1 MRKLAKRVTE
11 EFGAYSPKTV
21 VFVAPTGYGKTE
33 AAPYAFK
40 RSGMP
45 RAVHVAPMRTL
56 VKAVYEKWLKHAAAV
71 GLSEDDVG
79 WQYMSGRASFGKS
92 PYFLRR
98 AVATTFDS
106 FLYNLMKL
114 PVARIDEGV
123 AHYELPRS
131 AIASSFVVFDE
142 VHLYGGDPGQPDVQ
156 MFSAFLTAYVAVA
169 ENPVLIITATLPQ
182 CVVKAVEKEAG
193 KAGVEY
199 AYVDYEEV
207 VDEEYEDWIKRH
219 FSIETRVVESIEEVP
234 SHVFSKKTL
243 FVFNTV
249 EKAVQFYQKIRGD
262 GVVLIHGRFAQRDRE
277 AKEDAL
283 KLAKTVVSTQV
294 VEVGIDIDADVVV
307 TDAAPITSLVQRAGR
322 ACRREG
328 AGRRVCKVYVVK
340 GDGDGV
346 YDPNIVKKSVEAVEA
361 GVDWKH
367 PREAIERV
375 YGGCAID
382 LDPEAYVLLKELDT
396 RLHLGF
402 SDAKKLLR
410 AFCERGRGLA
420 RDVLMV
426 PVYVGNNPPSPE
438 PDLMIPV
445 GVKLAA
451 RLLELGAG
459 LLKTGG
465 CPGDLCEALLR
476 GCATLHYPKYDGE
489 LGLLVE
495 EA

>member
-1 MRKLAKRVTE
+1 MRKLAESVTK
-11 EFGAYSPKTV
+11 EFVEHSSKTV

-56 VKAVYEKWLKHAAAV
+56 VKAVYEKWLKHAAAL
-71 GLSEDDVG
+71 GLAEDDVG

-114 PVARIDEGV
+114 PVARIGEGV

-207 VDEEYEDWIKRH
+207 VDEEYEDWIRRH
-219 FSIETRVVESIEEVP
+219 FSIETHVVESIEEVP

-249 EKAVQFYQKIRGD
+249 EKAVHFYRKIRGD
-262 GVVLIHGRFAQRDRE
+262 GVALIHGRFAQRDRE

-283 KLAKTVVSTQV
+283 KSAKTVVSTQV
-294 VEVGIDIDADVVV
+294 VEVGVDIDADVVV

-322 ACRREG
+322 ACRKEG
-328 AGRRVCKVYVVK
+328 AGKRVCEVYVVK

-346 YDPNIVKKSVEAVEA
+346 YNHDTVKRSVEAVEA

-367 PREAIERV
+367 PRGAIERV
-375 YGGCAID
+375 YGGCSVST
-382 LDPEAYVLLKELDT
+382 DPEVRVMLMELDM
-396 RLHLGF
+396 RPHLGF

-410 AFCERGRGLA
+410 AFCNRERGLA
-420 RDVLMV
+420 REALMV
-426 PVYVGNNPPSPE
+426 PVYVGNNPALPE
-438 PDLMIPV
+438 AELVVPV
-445 GVKLAA
+445 GVEFAGK
-451 RLLELGAG
+451 LLELGARFI
-459 LLKTGG
+459 KTRD
-465 CPGDLCEALLR
+465 CPDELCEALLR
-476 GCATLHYPKYDGE
+476 GCAVLHYPKYDNE

-495 EA
+495 GA